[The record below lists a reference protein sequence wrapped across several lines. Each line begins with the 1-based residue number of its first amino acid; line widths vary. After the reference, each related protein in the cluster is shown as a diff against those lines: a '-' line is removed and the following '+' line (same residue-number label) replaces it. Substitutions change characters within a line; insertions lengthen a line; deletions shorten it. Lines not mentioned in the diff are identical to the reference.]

1 MSQKEKKNWKNYLP
15 VILGMVM
22 GLGAGVASGI
32 LFAGGI
38 QASDGK
44 DLVVVLFM
52 SLLSAIAAFFLQ
64 VFFHESGHLIFGLL
78 TGYRF
83 VSFRIGHLMFVR
95 QDGVMNIRRMSITGT
110 GGQCLMAPPEPYSPA
125 MPTQL
130 YNYGGVIM
138 NVLVALL
145 AGLEAARASGVWQ
158 IFCVMLAVVGLF
170 FALLNG
176 VPMQTGLLDN
186 DGRNAMH
193 LRKDQKNV
201 RAFWIQLKV
210 NEEMVKGRR
219 LKDLPQEWFEEI
231 APVDNILVGTQ
242 AAMRVER
249 EMDAGRYE
257 EARVLAEALLKSG
270 REMGGYLTFINK
282 CNLAYLYLTQETPD
296 VARARGLVDKGYL
309 KVQRQMMKQPA
320 TLRTMYAY
328 RLIAEKDQK
337 GAEEA
342 MVRFDLLARTYPIQS
357 EIEMER
363 ELLARVDA
371 AAEQIKTL
379 PSKTGKV

>member
-1 MSQKEKKNWKNYLP
+1 
-15 VILGMVM
+15 
-22 GLGAGVASGI
+22 
-32 LFAGGI
+32 
-38 QASDGK
+38 
-44 DLVVVLFM
+44 
-52 SLLSAIAAFFLQ
+52 
-64 VFFHESGHLIFGLL
+64 
-78 TGYRF
+78 
-83 VSFRIGHLMFVR
+83 
-95 QDGVMNIRRMSITGT
+95 
-110 GGQCLMAPPEPYSPA
+110 
-125 MPTQL
+125 
-130 YNYGGVIM
+130 
-138 NVLVALL
+138 
-145 AGLEAARASGVWQ
+145 
-158 IFCVMLAVVGLF
+158 
-170 FALLNG
+170 
-176 VPMQTGLLDN
+176 MQTGLLDN

-242 AAMRVER
+242 AAMRVEW

-282 CNLAYLYLTQETPD
+282 CNLAYLYLTQEMPD

-379 PSKTGKV
+379 PSKTGKA